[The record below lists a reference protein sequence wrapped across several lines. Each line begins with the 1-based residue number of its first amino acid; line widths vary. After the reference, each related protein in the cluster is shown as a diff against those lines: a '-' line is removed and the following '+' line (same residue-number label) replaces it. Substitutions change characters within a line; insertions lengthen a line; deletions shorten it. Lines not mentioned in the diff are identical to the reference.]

1 MIRRPPRSTLFPYTT
16 LFRSLAGSRIEGPQ
30 PTVEEADEE
39 LAVGIGET
47 PAVHIAA
54 PVGVDVCRDLGIMPP
69 AQLAGPAV
77 DRKDVLRAE
86 GGRHVGGVAADRGRR
101 LLSPKRPELQDPRG
115 LRLLHVRRA

>member
-1 MIRRPPRSTLFPYTT
+1 
-16 LFRSLAGSRIEGPQ
+16 
-30 PTVEEADEE
+30 TVEEADEE
-39 LAVGIGET
+39 LAVGIGGT
-47 PAVHIAA
+47 PAVNIAA

-86 GGRHVGGVAADRGRR
+86 GGRHVEGVADDQGRR

-115 LRLLHVRRA
+115 LQLLHVRRADLLELAPMGVAGIASVVSPVNVLSIGQV